1 MIALID
7 YDAGNIKSVEKALQL
22 LGEEVVLTRDRDKL
36 LAADRVIL
44 PGVGSFGDAM
54 ENLNRFGLVPVIHEI
69 TDRGTPFLGICLGPM
84 IEEEMERVGKA
95 VSVYEIT
102 IEHLSG
108 CLLYTSRCV

>member
-69 TDRGTPFLGICLGPM
+69 TDRGTPFLGICLGLQLLFERS
-84 IEEEMERVGKA
+84 EE
-95 VSVYEIT
+95 
-102 IEHLSG
+102 LS
-108 CLLYTSRCV
+108 LIHI